1 MAKDKTKIWTDK
13 NASELKKL
21 MAERAAKL
29 RTFRFSVAGSKIT
42 NVKEGKKLRR
52 EIAQILTALRTI
64 K

>member
-1 MAKDKTKIWTDK
+1 MAKDKTKIWIDK
-13 NASELKKL
+13 NPSDLKKL
-21 MAERAAKL
+21 VTERVAKL

-52 EIAQILTALRTI
+52 EIAQVLTALRNT

>member
-1 MAKDKTKIWTDK
+1 MAKGNNNIWDKKDR
-13 NASELKKL
+13 AELEK
-21 MAERAAKL
+21 MIAEREAKL

-52 EIAQILTALRTI
+52 ERAQLFTALRAQ